1 MNVTITG
8 GSGLIG
14 RRLIKILTGAGH
26 SVHILSRHAGTNLPP
41 GVRLSVWDAL
51 KSEPP
56 ADAFQNADAVI
67 HLAGA
72 PIAQR
77 WTPEVKKQLRDTRV
91 LGAERLIH
99 ALSTMSRRPAALVS
113 ASAIGIYGDRGN
125 ELLTESSPPGQGF
138 LADLCIEWE
147 RQADLAEALGMRVLK
162 IRTGIV
168 LDKNGGALARMLP
181 PFRAYAGGK
190 LASGRQWMSWIHLQD
205 LGNMYRHAVENPVAG
220 VWNGVAP
227 NPVTNAEFTRQ
238 LGAAVGR
245 PALLPIPKSALK
257 IIFGEMSE
265 VLTGSQRVEP
275 EAALAAGF
283 TFRYQ
288 ELEPA
293 LANLLK

>member
-8 GSGLIG
+8 GAGLIG

-51 KSEPP
+51 KGEPP

-77 WTPEVKKQLRDTRV
+77 WTPEVKQQLRDTRV
-91 LGAERLIH
+91 LGTERLIH
-99 ALSTMSRRPAALVS
+99 ALSTMSRRPSVLVS
-113 ASAIGIYGDRGN
+113 SSAIGIYGDRGN

-138 LADLCIEWE
+138 LAGLCVEWE

-205 LGNMYRHAVENPVAG
+205 LANMYRHAVENPVAG

-227 NPVTNAEFTRQ
+227 NPVTNAEFTRL

-245 PALLPIPKSALK
+245 PALLPIPKFALK
-257 IIFGEMSE
+257 IAFGEMSE

-275 EAALAAGF
+275 EAAPAAGF
-283 TFRYQ
+283 TFQYR